1 MQTWSFVLLLNLSN
15 KLKLCASKPART
27 QSPKPLPASLET
39 DIMLKTNNPLILSR
53 GLQIPLACNA
63 PPILGDNLAFI
74 NNLITTL
81 GQLPA
86 NPPFEIHP
94 YKQDFPLQA
103 FEMYIIGTFPPI
115 SYILDKPPLVAA
127 GITNLQQP
135 IGAGGQVINFP
146 WIPFYHGNQG
156 SMWDFL
162 LTPLEMAELTA
173 IRNAA
178 NGRQNAKNYLINF
191 LVQNKIN
198 YADIIETAQ
207 RTLSDQ
213 GRYDGKDNNLNNI
226 CLNKELICHI
236 LSNHNAKLLLFNTS
250 SIFSNT
256 GIPYDANGLVKAFNN
271 NTKSFDLFIRQCQ
284 ELGLEIKIRI
294 QQGNPAIF
302 YDWTNI
308 SLLTLVQRRTKI
320 AFEIKIK
327 NPISNRKLDCDFKSG
342 EEKTFTVIT
351 PFSPAAVNRG
361 RTRSNRIVR
370 NWLLSNFGQTPSS
383 LLTSVYQN
391 FRNVILLPI
400 YNLNV

>member
-1 MQTWSFVLLLNLSN
+1 
-15 KLKLCASKPART
+15 
-27 QSPKPLPASLET
+27 
-39 DIMLKTNNPLILSR
+39 MLKTNNPLILGR
-53 GLQIPLACNA
+53 GLPVPLDCNSPA
-63 PPILGDNLAFI
+63 IILDNTAFI
-74 NNLITTL
+74 NNLILTL

-94 YKQDFPLQA
+94 YKQDFPLQD
-103 FEMYIIGTFPPI
+103 FETYIIGTFPPI
-115 SYILDKPPLVAA
+115 SYILDKPQLVAA
-127 GITNLQQP
+127 GIPNLQLP

-162 LTPLEMAELTA
+162 LTVPEMAALTA
-173 IRNAA
+173 IRNAV
-178 NGRQNAKNYLINF
+178 NGRQNAKQYLINF
-191 LVQNKIN
+191 LLQNSIN
-198 YADIIETAQ
+198 YADIIDTTQ
-207 RTLSDQ
+207 RNLNAQ
-213 GRYDGKDNNLNNI
+213 GRYDGKDKNLNNI
-226 CLNKELICHI
+226 CPNNHLICHL
-236 LSNHNAKLLLFNTS
+236 LSNPKAKLLLFNTS

-256 GIPYDANGLVKAFNN
+256 GILYNANGFVNAINS

-284 ELGLEIKIRI
+284 ELGLEVQIRI
-294 QQGNPAIF
+294 QQGNPATF
-302 YDWTNI
+302 YNWTNI
-308 SLLTLVQRRTKI
+308 SLLAVVHRRTKI
-320 AFEIKIK
+320 AFELKIK

-370 NWLLSNFGQTPSS
+370 NWLLINPGQTPSN

-391 FRNVILLPI
+391 FRNNNLVPI